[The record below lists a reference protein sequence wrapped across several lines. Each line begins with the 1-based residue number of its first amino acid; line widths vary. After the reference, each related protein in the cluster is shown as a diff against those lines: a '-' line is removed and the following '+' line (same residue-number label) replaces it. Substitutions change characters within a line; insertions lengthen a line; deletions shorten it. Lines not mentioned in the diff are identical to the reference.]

1 MNINQAILHLRLIPF
16 FGLLF
21 LLSSFDALAN
31 KPVSYTFEYPLLLE
45 IVDCGDFK
53 IMDNVWEVD
62 DIKDFY
68 DKDGNFVRSQILV
81 SADDDLYRDDQ
92 PEGIHLT
99 GQARIS
105 GRVTFD
111 ENGDELWTQQGK
123 AVAIMVPGYGPLFL
137 DAGRLVFNVDDG
149 WELIFSA
156 GNRHDW
162 NFGDF
167 AALCEFFE

>member
-1 MNINQAILHLRLIPF
+1 MNINQVILHLRLIPF

-99 GQARIS
+99 
-105 GRVTFD
+105 
-111 ENGDELWTQQGK
+111 
-123 AVAIMVPGYGPLFL
+123 
-137 DAGRLVFNVDDG
+137 
-149 WELIFSA
+149 
-156 GNRHDW
+156 
-162 NFGDF
+162 
-167 AALCEFFE
+167 